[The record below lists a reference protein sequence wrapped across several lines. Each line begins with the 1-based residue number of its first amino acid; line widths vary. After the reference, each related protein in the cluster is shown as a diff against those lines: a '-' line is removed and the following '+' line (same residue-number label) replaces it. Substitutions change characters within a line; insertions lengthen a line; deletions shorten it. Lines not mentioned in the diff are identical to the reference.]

1 MVTIFIID
9 NVVTTADIILQ
20 VKYGWNYSENI
31 RAKPI
36 KSQIDKSI

>member
-9 NVVTTADIILQ
+9 NVVTIADIILQ
-20 VKYGWNYSENI
+20 VKYQWNYIENI
-31 RAKPI
+31 QLKPI